1 MRKIYLS
8 IITVFLLNYAFSQT
22 IKKDSLQSLL
32 KIEYNIFGSGLN
44 YEAPIAKKLTL
55 DSGTG
60 LTLGYTVDNG
70 FNNIKN
76 LKDLKEWVANPCL
89 YLKSELKYY
98 YNFNDKIENFN
109 TKTKKRFTKGYKG
122 FTKGYNSGSY
132 FAFQTKFTTDR
143 LFDKEDKLSKVIL
156 KEIQWGVQRKLFK
169 NFIFNFHLGIG
180 HANDITTKQNSFYV
194 ASGLKFSY
202 ILSKHNFLK

>member
-1 MRKIYLS
+1 MKKIYLS
-8 IITVFLLNYAFSQT
+8 IITVFLFNYGFSQT

-32 KIEYNIFGSGLN
+32 KIEYNIFGAGLN
-44 YEAPIAKKLTL
+44 YEVPLAEKLTL

-60 LTLGYTVDNG
+60 LTSGYTVING
-70 FNNIKN
+70 INYKLNI
-76 LKDLKEWVANPCL
+76 VNPCL

-98 YNFNDKIENFN
+98 YNFNKKVENFN
-109 TKTKKRFTKGYKG
+109 KNTKKRFSKGYSG
-122 FTKGYNSGSY
+122 LTKGYNSGSY

-169 NFIFNFHLGIG
+169 NFIFNFNLGIG
-180 HANDITTKQNSFYV
+180 HANDILTKQNSFYV
-194 ASGLKFSY
+194 ASGLKLSY
-202 ILSKHNFLK
+202 ILSKHKL